1 MKLTVSVRF
10 EVEGEHITG
19 PASRTLQCYAF
30 VRSAPREKML
40 LHL

>member
-10 EVEGEHITG
+10 EIEGEHITT

-30 VRSAPREKML
+30 IRSAPREKML
-40 LHL
+40 LLK